1 MCLRGFRKK
10 FSLIGGINKFGYN
23 KRVIEFKILKNSKKS
38 RARLGILKTPHGE
51 IETPALVPVATQAV
65 VKTLETYEVKET
77 KSQILIANTFHL
89 HLKPGEKIVEQNG
102 GLHKFMN
109 WNGPLMTDSGGFQ
122 VFSLG
127 FGRDLGVGKILKNS
141 APQDKSVKEGQQPKL
156 LRIGE
161 SGVEFRS
168 PIDGEKL
175 FLGPKE
181 SVKIQE
187 ALGAD
192 IVFAFDECPPP
203 TADYEYSKKSMER
216 THGWAVVCVKEH
228 KTLGRA
234 GKQALFGIVQ
244 GGRFKDL
251 REESAKFIGNLP
263 FEGFG
268 IGGEF
273 GEKKMLPM
281 IRIATNNLPE
291 EKPRHLLGIGYLE
304 DMRPI
309 IREGIDTFDCI
320 VPTHYARRGYA
331 FTSGGKLD
339 LGRTTFLKDKKP
351 LDLECVCRVCG
362 EYTRS
367 YIAHLIR
374 AKEITGLKLLTFHNL
389 FYFNTFVENIRDE
402 IKKGRI

>member
-1 MCLRGFRKK
+1 MIDFR
-10 FSLIGGINKFGYN
+10 
-23 KRVIEFKILKNSKKS
+23 ILKRSKKS
-38 RARLGILKTPHGE
+38 RARLGILKTSHGE
-51 IETPALVPVATQAV
+51 IETPTLVPVATQAAI
-65 VKTLETYEVKET
+65 KTLESREAEET
-77 KSQILIANTFHL
+77 KSQILICNTFHL
-89 HLKPGEKIVEQNG
+89 HLKPGEKIVKDGG

-109 WNGPLMTDSGGFQ
+109 WNRPLMTDSGGFQ

-141 APQDKSVKEGQQPKL
+141 APQDKSVKEGEQPKL

-168 PIDGEKL
+168 PIDGAKL

-181 SVKIQE
+181 SMKIQE

-192 IVFAFDECPPP
+192 IIFAFDECPPP
-203 TADYEYSKKSMER
+203 TADYEYAKKSMER
-216 THGWAVVCVKEH
+216 THRWAEVCIKEH
-228 KTLGRA
+228 NT
-234 GKQALFGIVQ
+234 KQALFGIVQ

-251 REESAKFIGNLP
+251 REESAKFIGSLP
-263 FEGFG
+263 FTGFG

-273 GEKKMLPM
+273 GERKMLPM
-281 IRIATNNLPE
+281 IRIAINNLPE

-304 DMRPI
+304 DMVPI
-309 IREGIDTFDCI
+309 IQEGVDTFDCI
-320 VPTHYARRGYA
+320 VPTHYARRGFA
-331 FTSGGKLD
+331 FTSKGKLD
-339 LGRTTFLKDKKP
+339 MNKAAFLKDKRP
-351 LDLECVCRVCG
+351 LDPKCACRVCG

-389 FYFNTFVENIRDE
+389 FYFNTFVENIRNE